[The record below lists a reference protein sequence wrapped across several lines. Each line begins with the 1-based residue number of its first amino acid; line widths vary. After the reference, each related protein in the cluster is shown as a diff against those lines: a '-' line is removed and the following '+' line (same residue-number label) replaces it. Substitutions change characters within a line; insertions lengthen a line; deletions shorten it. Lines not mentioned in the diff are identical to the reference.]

1 MGKGNKLLVVNL
13 HRIMKSRMENKV
25 KMTKIARCDKRKA
38 ILKIELKYILGKIEY
53 TKMKSRKAQKE
64 GEKNMKKT

>member
-53 TKMKSRKAQKE
+53 TRMKS
-64 GEKNMKKT
+64 

>member
-38 ILKIELKYILGKIEY
+38 TLEIELKYILGKIEY
-53 TKMKSRKAQKE
+53 TEQ
-64 GEKNMKKT
+64 TY